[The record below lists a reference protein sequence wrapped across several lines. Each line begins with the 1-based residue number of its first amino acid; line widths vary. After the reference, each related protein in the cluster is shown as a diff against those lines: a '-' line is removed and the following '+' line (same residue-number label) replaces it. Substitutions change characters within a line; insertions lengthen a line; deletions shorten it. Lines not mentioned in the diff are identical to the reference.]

1 MVFPSHF
8 VSVYFRTRR
17 RLAALAA
24 LCLAVVAAPWLTM
37 AAEETPAAKPKSVA
51 INEAL
56 QPGLSG
62 LIPKAADLSEQ
73 LANIK
78 RQMAAMPS
86 YERIGP
92 HLTDLEARVDILVEE
107 LETLKRGGRL
117 NYERLVEFQQSI
129 EAVNNSL
136 ADLGQPLLAGLR
148 KIDQWRSDWRADLE
162 YWRNWKVAAGEDSAM
177 PMVQATFDNALR
189 TIESALE
196 RVLLQ
201 MTPMM
206 TAQKRVFDIQVRIN
220 GMFIEVE
227 SMIKAARGE
236 FLHDFSP
243 PMYTPTFFAQF
254 GTWLLY
260 DLTSGLKQFSVPKG
274 EFFIRTGWVIG
285 LQLFL
290 SLAIALGIRR
300 SGSILEGIGSLRF
313 MRRNPYSVGCLIAA
327 SVCWNLYEPMPAIWR
342 FLLMA
347 IILTTTA
354 RLVSVIAASRRRTFL
369 VYLVAVILL
378 TTRLLVSIG
387 LPSPLFRIYLV
398 SIAVGLGVLCTRFLL
413 RPLAVKRTR
422 PYVAILVGTAM
433 ACAAVAV
440 IEISGYS
447 ALSLHIFQS
456 SLQTIFIVVLAWLM
470 MRLVLG
476 LLETAFRSAAAQRI
490 PFLQTDTTL
499 VIDRSAKVLN
509 LIVLLLFSGAVLQT
523 WRVFTTTVEPIYRIL
538 TFGITIGGTRIT
550 MSLILMAAAC
560 LYGALV
566 ASRIL
571 QFFLMRDVFS
581 RRRVDPGIGI
591 SITRLLHYAFVLVGV
606 FLALGTLGFELTNLT
621 IIASALSVGIGFG
634 LQTIVNNFV
643 CGLILLFERPVKVGD
658 TIQLG
663 DQWATIH
670 NIGLRATTIQT
681 FDRADIVVPNSD
693 LITNQVTN
701 WTLVD
706 RNMRIILSV
715 GVAYLSDVPLVL
727 QTLQECTRENRRI
740 LADPAPLIF
749 FMGFGDNSLD
759 FQLRVWIDDI
769 DYMNVVRSEL
779 NQAIDRK
786 FRERGIEI
794 PFPQRDLHLR
804 SVEPKVTSALAASSR
819 TASLA

>member
-1 MVFPSHF
+1 
-8 VSVYFRTRR
+8 
-17 RLAALAA
+17 
-24 LCLAVVAAPWLTM
+24 M
-37 AAEETPAAKPKSVA
+37 AAEDTPAAKPESA
-51 INEAL
+51 EIHEAL
-56 QPGLSG
+56 QSGLSD
-62 LIPKAADLSEQ
+62 LIPKAADLSER
-73 LANIK
+73 LANMK
-78 RQMAAMPS
+78 RQIAAMPS
-86 YERIGP
+86 YDKIDP
-92 HLTDLEARVDILVEE
+92 QLTDLEARVDTLTEE
-107 LETLKRGGRL
+107 LEPLKSGGRL
-117 NYERLVEFQQSI
+117 NYERLVEFRRSV
-129 EAVNNSL
+129 EAVNGSL
-136 ADLGQPLLAGLR
+136 ADLSQPLLSGLR
-148 KIDQWRSDWRADLE
+148 KIDQWRSDWRTDLE
-162 YWRNWKVAAGEDSAM
+162 YWRHWKAAAGEDLVI
-177 PMVQATFDNALR
+177 PMVQATCDDALQ

-196 RVLLQ
+196 RILLQ
-201 MTPMM
+201 MIPMM
-206 TAQKRVFDIQVRIN
+206 SAQKRVFDIQLRIN
-220 GMFIEVE
+220 GMLLEVE

-243 PMYTPTFFAQF
+243 PMYAPTFFAQF

-260 DLTSGLKQFSVPKG
+260 DLIAGMKQFSVPKG
-274 EFFIRTGWVIG
+274 AFFIRTGWVLG
-285 LQLFL
+285 LQIVL
-290 SLAIALGIRR
+290 SLVIALGIRR

-313 MRRNPYSVGCLIAA
+313 MRHKPHSVGWLIAA
-327 SVCWNLYEPMPAIWR
+327 AACWNLYEPMPALWR
-342 FLLMA
+342 LLLMA

-354 RLVSVIAASRRRTFL
+354 RLVGVIAENRRRTFL
-369 VYLVAVILL
+369 VYLLAAILL
-378 TTRLLVSIG
+378 ATRLLISIG

-398 SIAVGLGVLCTRFLL
+398 SIAVGLGFLCTRFVL
-413 RPLAVKRTR
+413 RPLTAKRTR
-422 PYVAILVGTAM
+422 TYVIILVGTAM

-447 ALSLHIFQS
+447 ALALHIFQS
-456 SLQTIFIVVLAWLM
+456 ALRTIFIVVLAWLM
-470 MRLVLG
+470 MLLLRG
-476 LLETAFRSAAAQRI
+476 LLESAFRSTAAQKI

-509 LIVLLLFSGAVLQT
+509 LIILLLFTGAVLQT
-523 WRVFTTTVEPIYRIL
+523 WRVFTTSVEPINRIL
-538 TFGITIGGTRIT
+538 TFGITVGGTRIT
-550 MSLILMAAAC
+550 VGLILTAAAC

-591 SITRLLHYAFVLVGV
+591 SITRLLHYAIVLVGV
-606 FLALGTLGFELTNLT
+606 ILALATLGFELTNLT

-643 CGLILLFERPVKVGD
+643 CGLILLFERPVRVGD

-693 LITNQVTN
+693 LITNQVVN
-701 WTLVD
+701 WTLAD

-715 GVAYLSDVPLVL
+715 GVAYGSDVPLVL

-740 LADPAPLIF
+740 LEDPVPLIF
-749 FMGFGDNSLD
+749 FMGFGDSSLD

-779 NQAIDRK
+779 NQAIDHK

-804 SVEPKVTSALAASSR
+804 SVDLPATEALAASFR
-819 TASLA
+819 ADAETNNRQEIP